1 VKFRVERDVLAEA
14 VAWTARSLPVRP
26 PVPVLAGLLVE
37 GSGSQLT
44 FSSFDYEVS
53 ARVEVEADIADAGR
67 ALVSG
72 RLLADISRSL
82 PNRPVEVSTD
92 GAKVV
97 LTCGSARFTLL
108 TLPVEDYPAL
118 PDMPTSSGSVHA
130 DVFAAAV
137 SQVAIAAGRDDTLPV
152 LTGIRVEIAGE
163 TVTLAATDR
172 YRLAVR
178 ELTWSPEQ
186 ADLSAI
192 ALVPAR
198 TMADTAKSLT
208 TEGAVTLALATGG
221 AGEGMMGFEGG
232 GRRTTTRLLEGEFP
246 KYRALLPNESA
257 SVATVETA
265 ALVEAVKRVA
275 LVAERNTPVRLS
287 FSTGEVVL
295 EAGSGEEA
303 QASEAVEA
311 SLDGADIAIAFNPTF
326 LLDGLSA
333 IDAPVA
339 QLSFTTPTKPA
350 VISGHVA
357 EGARGETG
365 GEPGGAAAGDSTGS
379 GTNAAGTG
387 GDYRYLLMPV
397 RLSG

>member
-1 VKFRVERDVLAEA
+1 MKFRVERDVLAEA

-26 PVPVLAGLLVE
+26 PVPVLAGLLIE
-37 GSGSQLT
+37 GSGSNLV

-92 GAKVV
+92 GTKVV
-97 LTCGSARFTLL
+97 VTCGSARFTLL

-118 PDMPTSSGSVHA
+118 PEMPTASGSLPG

-137 SQVAIAAGRDDTLPV
+137 SQVAVAAGRDDTLPV

-178 ELTWSPEQ
+178 EFAWSPEQ
-186 ADLSAI
+186 TGLSAI

-198 TMADTAKSLT
+198 TLAETAKSLT
-208 TEGAVTLALATGG
+208 TDGDVTLALASGG
-221 AGEGMMGFEGG
+221 QGEGMMGFEGG

-246 KYRALLPNESA
+246 KYRALLPSESA

-265 ALVEAVKRVA
+265 TLIEAVKRVA

-287 FSTGEVVL
+287 FSAGEVVL

-311 SLDGADIAIAFNPTF
+311 NLDGDDIAIAFNPTF
-326 LLDGLSA
+326 LLDGLAA
-333 IDAPVA
+333 IDAPTA
-339 QLSFTTPTKPA
+339 QLSFTTSTKPA
-350 VISGHVA
+350 VISG
-357 EGARGETG
+357 RGKDDEAV
-365 GEPGGAAAGDSTGS
+365 P
-379 GTNAAGTG
+379 